1 MIYSLA
7 AAPRITSEITMC
19 WQWLCFENLVVMST
33 FEMARVNFE
42 PALFVGCGA
51 WHSLVVGISLS
62 TCRTMIS
69 PWVSHLVLITTTG
82 YFRGGLFVQL
92 LRVGDTR
99 RIDS

>member
-1 MIYSLA
+1 MFGRFRRFFLQMALNWTVPI
-7 AAPRITSEITMC
+7 PPP
-19 WQWLCFENLVVMST
+19 CFENLVVMST

-51 WHSLVVGISLS
+51 WHSLVVGTSLS

-92 LRVGDTR
+92 LRVGDTT
-99 RIDS
+99 